1 MNGNTITNNS
11 IKIDLKTQIRWLA
24 LYNTVA
30 TQYPNSWIDEIV
42 NYVNKTIYSNRQ

>member
-1 MNGNTITNNS
+1 MNGNAITDKY

-42 NYVNKTIYSNRQ
+42 NYVNKTIYSNK